1 MEIIQDD
8 AKKLVQV
15 WLSQKESRD
24 EALQN
29 RLKPM
34 YAQWKQQK
42 YTVAVFR
49 SGKEDLKESTLALL
63 AYNKKRCAELSVQR
77 EKKEKATQMEL

>member
-1 MEIIQDD
+1 MEIIRDD

-15 WLSQKESRD
+15 WLSQRESGD
-24 EALQN
+24 AALQS

-42 YTVAVFR
+42 YMVAVFR
-49 SGKEDLKESTLALL
+49 SGKEDVKESTLALL
-63 AYNKKRCAELSVQR
+63 AYNKKREAELEVQR
-77 EKKEKATQMEL
+77 EKKQRTASMER

>member
-15 WLSQKESRD
+15 WLTRQEGENSAVQER
-24 EALQN
+24 LQ
-29 RLKPM
+29 PM

-42 YTVAVFR
+42 YMVAVFH
-49 SGKEDLKESTLALL
+49 SGQEDLKENTMALL
-63 AYNKKRCAELSVQR
+63 AYNKRRSAELAVQR
-77 EKKEKATQMEL
+77 EKKQRAAGLER

>member
-15 WLSQKESRD
+15 WLSQKEGKD
-24 EALQN
+24 EALQG

-42 YTVAVFR
+42 YMVAVFR

-63 AYNKKRCAELSVQR
+63 AYNKKRSAELAVQR
-77 EKKEKATQMEL
+77 EKKQRTASMER

>member
-15 WLSQKESRD
+15 WLTRQEGENSAVQER
-24 EALQN
+24 LQ
-29 RLKPM
+29 PM

-42 YTVAVFR
+42 YMVAVFH
-49 SGKEDLKESTLALL
+49 SGQEDLKENTLALL
-63 AYNKKRCAELSVQR
+63 AYNKRRSAELAVQR
-77 EKKEKATQMEL
+77 EKKQRAAGLER

>member
-15 WLSQKESRD
+15 WLTRKESED
-24 EALQN
+24 AAVQE

-34 YAQWKQQK
+34 
-42 YTVAVFR
+42 
-49 SGKEDLKESTLALL
+49 
-63 AYNKKRCAELSVQR
+63 
-77 EKKEKATQMEL
+77 

>member
-15 WLSQKESRD
+15 WLTRQEGEDSAVQER
-24 EALQN
+24 LQ
-29 RLKPM
+29 PM

-42 YTVAVFR
+42 YMVAVFH
-49 SGKEDLKESTLALL
+49 SGQEDLKENTMALL
-63 AYNKKRCAELSVQR
+63 AYNKRRSAELAVQR
-77 EKKEKATQMEL
+77 EKKRRMANMER

>member
-15 WLSQKESRD
+15 WLSRKESGD

-29 RLKPM
+29 QLKPM

-42 YTVAVFR
+42 YM
-49 SGKEDLKESTLALL
+49 
-63 AYNKKRCAELSVQR
+63 KKGEFFFETDCWC
-77 EKKEKATQMEL
+77 

>member
-15 WLSQKESRD
+15 WLSQKESKD

-49 SGKEDLKESTLALL
+49 SGTEDLKESTLALL
-63 AYNKKRCAELSVQR
+63 AYNKKRCAELAVQR
-77 EKKEKATQMEL
+77 EKKQKTTQMEL

>member
-1 MEIIQDD
+1 MEIIRDD

-15 WLSQKESRD
+15 WLTRHEGQDS
-24 EALQN
+24 ALQE

-42 YTVAVFR
+42 YMVAVFR
-49 SGKEDLKESTLALL
+49 SGNEDLQESTLALL
-63 AYNKKRCAELSVQR
+63 AFNKRRCAELAVQR
-77 EKKEKATQMEL
+77 EKKQRAAGLER